1 VMIQPFNIY
10 WATTDY
16 TCSLSELD
24 LLILTSEES
33 HSASFT
39 EGLYSDTGTHNL

>member
-33 HSASFT
+33 RLASST
-39 EGLYSDTGTHNL
+39 EGLYRNTGTHNS